1 MGYTSELEQVG
12 KIFDHQLT
20 TLAERHPEDIEPEAI
35 RAVREDVPEAVGFI
49 RASTAKMDRLINAI
63 LKLSREGR
71 RALTPEVLPMTAV
84 VQSIADSLHH
94 QVVENGGEI
103 VVRDLPTLES
113 DRLSIEQ
120 IFGNLLDNAVKY
132 QQPDRPIR
140 IVVDGELTDDGRV
153 HYRITDNGRG
163 VSARDHER
171 IFELFRRAGK
181 QDQPGEGLGLAF
193 VRNSVRRL
201 GGVME
206 LESELGQGSTF
217 HLKFP
222 TRLIVSGDAG
232 DRL

>member
-1 MGYTSELEQVG
+1 
-12 KIFDHQLT
+12 
-20 TLAERHPEDIEPEAI
+20 
-35 RAVREDVPEAVGFI
+35 
-49 RASTAKMDRLINAI
+49 
-63 LKLSREGR
+63 
-71 RALTPEVLPMTAV
+71 MTAV

-94 QVVENGGEI
+94 QVVESGGEI